1 MDKGHFKSVNA
12 YIASQPRPARDVL
25 ERVRRAIRKALPGAE
40 ETISYNMPAYRLHGR
55 VVLYFAGWK
64 QHFSLYPATD
74 RLAEAFEKALAPY
87 EVSGKGTIR
96 FPLKGPVPVRLI
108 EGIAKFRAR
117 EVAEGERAKARAPK
131 KRR

>member
-12 YIASQPRPARDVL
+12 YIAAQPRPARDVL

-40 ETISYNMPAYRLHGR
+40 ETISYNIPAYRLHGR
-55 VVLYFAGWK
+55 GVVYFAGWK
-64 QHFSLYPATD
+64 RHFSLYPATA
-74 RLAEAFEKALAPY
+74 RVAEAFAEALAPY
-87 EVSGKGTIR
+87 EVNGKGTVR
-96 FPLKGPVPVRLI
+96 FPLSEPVPVRLI

-117 EVAEGERAKARAPK
+117 EVAEGERAKAKAPK